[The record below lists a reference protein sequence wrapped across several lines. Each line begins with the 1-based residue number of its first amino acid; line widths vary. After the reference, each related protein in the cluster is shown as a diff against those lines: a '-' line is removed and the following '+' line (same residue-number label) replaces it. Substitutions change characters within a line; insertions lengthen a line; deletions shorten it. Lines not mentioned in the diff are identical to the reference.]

1 MSLSYLL
8 AREELYLLGHG
19 VEDAE
24 RVGGEVEEAHDV
36 AADGLPG
43 AAAAG
48 GLPLEPFHAHVVV
61 GERRAGPRPHVV
73 HLELHLPPRRRRLLK
88 YRKDY

>member
-1 MSLSYLL
+1 M
-8 AREELYLLGHG
+8 LGHG

-73 HLELHLPPRRRRLLK
+73 QIELHLPPRRRRLLK